1 MAELERGAKVL
12 LLPDW
17 RYVNG
22 PQGKFLPVFW
32 SPVHF
37 PKQAGSM
44 GLLCDPSHPA
54 LADFPNDGHSDWQ
67 WWELCV
73 NSRTMVVDSLR
84 GGSPI
89 VEVIDNFTNNRR
101 MAMIYEGR
109 VGNGKLVLASCDLTS
124 DPENRIVARQMRRSL
139 IRYMQSDRFDPS
151 EIKNPELLRT
161 FIGNERKVNRGSATD
176 IY

>member
-1 MAELERGAKVL
+1 
-12 LLPDW
+12 
-17 RYVNG
+17 
-22 PQGKFLPVFW
+22 
-32 SPVHF
+32 
-37 PKQAGSM
+37 
-44 GLLCDPSHPA
+44 
-54 LADFPNDGHSDWQ
+54 
-67 WWELCV
+67 
-73 NSRTMVVDSLR
+73 
-84 GGSPI
+84 
-89 VEVIDNFTNNRR
+89 
-101 MAMIYEGR
+101 MIYEGR